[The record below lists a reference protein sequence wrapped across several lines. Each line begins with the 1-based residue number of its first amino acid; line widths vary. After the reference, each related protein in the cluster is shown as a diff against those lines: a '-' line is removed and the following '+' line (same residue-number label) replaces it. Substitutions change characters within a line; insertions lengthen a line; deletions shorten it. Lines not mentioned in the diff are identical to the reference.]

1 MLRYS
6 SMSDYLE
13 QLNDEQRA
21 AVMHDE
27 GPAMVLAGAGSGKT
41 RVLTTRAT
49 RLIEDG
55 AIDPTQ
61 LLLVT
66 FTNKAANEM
75 KNRVQELTGSRLP
88 NTGTFHSICARIL
101 RREGHHLGIG
111 QNFVIYDS
119 DDQLQLIKHLYKKHD
134 YDKKRYKPKG
144 IKSTISQAKNELLTA
159 KEYAAMAHGDFQAH
173 AGKVFRQYQEALR
186 EANAVDFDD
195 LLLETVRLFDN
206 FPAVLEKYQ
215 EQFVHVLVDEYQDT
229 NKAQYRLTSQLT
241 APHHNLYVVGDFS
254 QSIYAWRGADY
265 RNMLQLRQKYDD
277 IKEYRLERNYRST
290 QAILDAA
297 SHVISKNT
305 THPILELWTDRETN
319 DNHLV
324 YGASDHTEEARR
336 VIQEIDA
343 LRDDYDL
350 RDMAILY
357 RTNAQSRSFEEAL
370 MRRGIPYRIVG
381 GFKFYDRL
389 EIKDVLAY
397 LRVYLNPDDTVSR
410 DRAVKRGKRRLRK
423 LEALREK
430 HQENDVDMDTA
441 PLLQDILE
449 ATYYR
454 DRYDEK
460 DPDDLSR
467 LENIEELLAVAVDFD
482 DPVAFLEN
490 VALIQDNTMING
502 TVGDPEA
509 REIRDDAITLMSLH
523 SAKGLEFDV
532 VFMVGMEDGLLPHS
546 RSIMEK
552 EKIEEERRLC
562 YVGITRAREELYF
575 TFARRRFQYGQ
586 SSNTTPSRFLKDI
599 PQHLLNLETPLHD
612 VTGSG
617 TRRGKGS
624 GNGSSGRRYVPL
636 DDASMDAV
644 LSGDLDVDDFLA

>member
-1 MLRYS
+1 MKT
-6 SMSDYLE
+6 YLDS
-13 QLNDEQRA
+13 LNDQQKA
-21 AVMHDE
+21 AVLHEE

-49 RLIEDG
+49 WLIDKKD
-55 AIDPTQ
+55 IDPTE

-66 FTNKAANEM
+66 FTNKAAHEM
-75 KNRVQELTGSRLP
+75 KERVQQLTGSRLP
-88 NTGTFHSICARIL
+88 HTGTFHSICARLL

-144 IKSTISQAKNELLTA
+144 VKATISQAKNELLSPA
-159 KEYAAMAHGDFQAH
+159 EYEAMARGDFQAH
-173 AGKVFRQYQEALR
+173 AGKVFRQYQAALR

-195 LLLETVRLFDN
+195 LLLETVRLFDRH
-206 FPAVLEKYQ
+206 PAVLEKYQ
-215 EQFVHVLVDEYQDT
+215 EQFIHVLVDEYQDT

-241 APHHNLYVVGDFS
+241 APHNNLYVVGDFS

-265 RNMLQLRQKYDD
+265 RNMLQLRQKFEK
-277 IKEYRLERNYRST
+277 ITEYRLERNYRST

-305 THPILELWTDRETN
+305 THPILELWTDQDGT
-319 DNHLV
+319 DSHVV
-324 YGASDHTEEARR
+324 YGATDHTEEARR
-336 VIQEIDA
+336 VVREIQ
-343 LRDDYDL
+343 DL
-350 RDMAILY
+350 RADHSLSEMAILY
-357 RTNAQSRSFEEAL
+357 RTNAQSRSFEESL
-370 MRRGIPYRIVG
+370 MRAGIPYRIVG
-381 GFKFYDRL
+381 GFKFYDRQ

-410 DRAVKRGKRRLRK
+410 ERAVKRGKRRLRK

-430 HQENDVDMDTA
+430 HSKEDVNPDTA
-441 PLLQDILE
+441 ILLQDILE

-467 LENIEELLAVAVDFD
+467 LENVEELLAVAVDFD
-482 DPVAFLEN
+482 DPIAFLEN
-490 VALIQDNTMING
+490 VALIQDNTMIKVEEGN
-502 TVGDPEA
+502 PEEMTRA
-509 REIRDDAITLMSLH
+509 EEAVTLMSLH
-523 SAKGLEFDV
+523 SAKGLEFEV

-552 EKIEEERRLC
+552 EKLEEERRLC
-562 YVGITRAREELYF
+562 YVGITRAKKQLYF

-586 SSNTTPSRFLKDI
+586 SSNTTPSRFLEDI
-599 PQHLLNLETPLHD
+599 PQHLLHLETPLHN
-612 VTGSG
+612 VTGSSNSYG
-617 TRRGKGS
+617 RNNRNS
-624 GNGSSGRRYVPL
+624 SSNNSGRRYVPL

-644 LSGDLDVDDFLA
+644 LSGDLDVDDFLG